1 MSTEKKLYIIRHGT
15 TEMNE
20 ALGRQPWGSKSFRD
34 QLLWDT
40 GNNKTP
46 LLYSLVPSPLI
57 PSNQSLCNPT
67 SCFSTYGWWKRTSRQ
82 TQ

>member
-1 MSTEKKLYIIRHGT
+1 MNQWFGLSTAFFSLSAEAILLTMSTEKKLYIIRHGT

-40 GNNKTP
+40 GRKTVLP
-46 LLYSLVPSPLI
+46 SSFLLKI
-57 PSNQSLCNPT
+57 INT
-67 SCFSTYGWWKRTSRQ
+67 
-82 TQ
+82 